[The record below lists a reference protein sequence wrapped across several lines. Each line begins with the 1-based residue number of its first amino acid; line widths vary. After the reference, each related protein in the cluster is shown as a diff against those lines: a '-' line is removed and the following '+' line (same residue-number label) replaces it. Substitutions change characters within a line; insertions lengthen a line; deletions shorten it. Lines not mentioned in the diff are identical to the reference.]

1 MPRNASSSVLSPLAN
16 NKQQWFSSALPQYLL
31 NCLQQI
37 SWENFQQKIS
47 DCLFKNALCKLSTI
61 CAVGEYWYLQPSLK
75 CTALLT
81 DTILNSLLNEDDSIL
96 NPLLRSL
103 LCCKLGHHCLLPRMH
118 KNFHSCLRERT

>member
-1 MPRNASSSVLSPLAN
+1 MPRDASSSVLSPLAS

-37 SWENFQQKIS
+37 SCESFQQKIS

-75 CTALLT
+75 CTALLK
-81 DTILNSLLNEDDSIL
+81 DTILNPLLNEDDSIVHKL
-96 NPLLRSL
+96 HKDLDCARAVQIPHKFRKPGIESVQLL
-103 LCCKLGHHCLLPRMH
+103 
-118 KNFHSCLRERT
+118 